1 MQETEDYMSYAVP
14 LSFHESTFIHSR
26 IRDKSLYPLLVTVES
41 VCSYSHLCFLF
52 YYKRFQAAAPRRV
65 LQILSAVSHQTTA
78 LCAPVS
84 VYYSFS
90 KHFSYFLC
98 GYYSNIF
105 QGICQSKIQQHLRIQ
120 NLAAFTHYSDNC
132 IQDWRYAVFL

>member
-1 MQETEDYMSYAVP
+1 MRSCPVGFLCNREFQRNILLHKKVSRSCINLMQETEDYMSYAVP

-78 LCAPVS
+78 LCAPVP
-84 VYYSFS
+84 VYYSLS
-90 KHFSYFLC
+90 KHFSYFFVVITL
-98 GYYSNIF
+98 S
-105 QGICQSKIQQHLRIQ
+105 
-120 NLAAFTHYSDNC
+120 
-132 IQDWRYAVFL
+132 FLP

>member
-78 LCAPVS
+78 LCAPVP
-84 VYYSFS
+84 VYYSLS
-90 KHFSYFLC
+90 KHFSY
-98 GYYSNIF
+98 YSVLLTLTFPACFVNKNF
-105 QGICQSKIQQHLRIQ
+105 PTNGTAKRTRSLLVSLPDFEYVLK
-120 NLAAFTHYSDNC
+120 D
-132 IQDWRYAVFL
+132 